1 MLSLSVAELLF
12 VKRWLNKPVIL
23 NHVIQKQQWK
33 LLQRKLH
40 FLYLALQSIVKHF
53 DFTEANEVIKFD
65 RLQTFRIR
73 HNHLN
78 HVRFF

>member
-1 MLSLSVAELLF
+1 MKIITAKATF
-12 VKRWLNKPVIL
+12 
-23 NHVIQKQQWK
+23 
-33 LLQRKLH
+33 
-40 FLYLALQSIVKHF
+40 FLYIALQSIVKHF

-78 HVRFF
+78 RVRFF

>member
-1 MLSLSVAELLF
+1 MKIITAKATF
-12 VKRWLNKPVIL
+12 
-23 NHVIQKQQWK
+23 
-33 LLQRKLH
+33 
-40 FLYLALQSIVKHF
+40 FLYIALQSIVKHF

-78 HVRFF
+78 HVRFFLKESSILFRYETS

>member
-1 MLSLSVAELLF
+1 MKIITAKATF
-12 VKRWLNKPVIL
+12 
-23 NHVIQKQQWK
+23 
-33 LLQRKLH
+33 
-40 FLYLALQSIVKHF
+40 FLYIAFQSIVKHF

-78 HVRFF
+78 HVRFFFKKESSILFRYETS

>member
-1 MLSLSVAELLF
+1 MKIITAKATF
-12 VKRWLNKPVIL
+12 F
-23 NHVIQKQQWK
+23 
-33 LLQRKLH
+33 LH
-40 FLYLALQSIVKHF
+40 IALQSIVKHF

-78 HVRFF
+78 HVRFLKKESSILFRYETS

>member
-1 MLSLSVAELLF
+1 MKIITAKATF
-12 VKRWLNKPVIL
+12 
-23 NHVIQKQQWK
+23 
-33 LLQRKLH
+33 

-78 HVRFF
+78 HVRFLKKRKFYIIPI

>member
-1 MLSLSVAELLF
+1 MKIITAKATF
-12 VKRWLNKPVIL
+12 
-23 NHVIQKQQWK
+23 
-33 LLQRKLH
+33 

-53 DFTEANEVIKFD
+53 DFTEANEVIKD

-78 HVRFF
+78 HVRFKKKKESSILFRYETSLCANK

>member
-1 MLSLSVAELLF
+1 MKIITAKATF
-12 VKRWLNKPVIL
+12 
-23 NHVIQKQQWK
+23 
-33 LLQRKLH
+33 
-40 FLYLALQSIVKHF
+40 FLYIALQSIVKHF

-78 HVRFF
+78 HVRFFKDSSILFRYETS

>member
-1 MLSLSVAELLF
+1 MKIITAKATF
-12 VKRWLNKPVIL
+12 
-23 NHVIQKQQWK
+23 
-33 LLQRKLH
+33 
-40 FLYLALQSIVKHF
+40 FLYIALQPIVKHF

-65 RLQTFRIR
+65 RLQTFRMR